1 MPALDRY
8 ANRFYY
14 ETHFMDDELPL
25 WIWETGDSG
34 PNKSYYYYLDV
45 HTSGGM
51 SVASTKVGT
60 RIENAYSNSQFRPA
74 DWFTM
79 ESTPNYFI
87 VDIYGISAGGYASHH
102 KHRRRYKHFRHKNDH
117 YNASGGSGACM
128 YLVNVKIR
136 IKDEDLNPI
145 TYQMA
150 GKTGPQNPYGYRNDW
165 HVNPANRYNDVNDWC
180 MKLAAPARTPTGT
193 APAGHFIMG
202 MSAGGNAWEA
212 SHRSYG
218 GYGANAFYVPEQC
231 AFPRDVSTLRTY
243 QNGQSY
249 VTNEWINHDGVCY
262 KVDSPFTATNWNTD
276 HNVCSVAPT
285 YADGTT
291 YYPTT
296 YLYYNGGLYYVQKQF
311 ANDPGNTILG
321 WADYLLDKSIK
332 SMDVRRAGTNG
343 QGPVKDAT
351 TPATVPNRFFTEA
364 DITDLNEIWVR
375 KSLSWGQGQQCQ
387 GAGNY
392 GQGGGMAMIYKGESS

>member
-8 ANRFYY
+8 ANRYYY
-14 ETHFMDDELPL
+14 ETKFMDEELPL
-25 WIWETGDSG
+25 WIWETGDSS
-34 PNKSYYYYLDV
+34 PSKVYYFYVDNGHWWELP
-45 HTSGGM
+45 
-51 SVASTKVGT
+51 KVKIGVKY
-60 RIENAYSNSQFRPA
+60 NSSYSNSQFRPA

-79 ESTPNYFI
+79 ESTPNYFV
-87 VDIYGISAGGYASHH
+87 VDIYGISSGGYASHH

-128 YLVNVKIR
+128 YLVNMKIR

-145 TYQMA
+145 TYQMS
-150 GKTGPQNPYGYRNDW
+150 GKAGPQNPYGYRNDW
-165 HVNPANRYNDVNDWC
+165 HVNPANVYNDVNDWC

-218 GYGANAFYVPEQC
+218 GYGANNFYVPTQC

-249 VTNEWINHDGVCY
+249 VTNEWINHDGTCY

-296 YLYYNGGLYYVQKQF
+296 YLYYNGQLYYVQTQF

-321 WADYLLDKSIK
+321 WADYLLDKSLK
-332 SMDVRRAGTNG
+332 SMDVRRAGTTG
-343 QGPVKDAT
+343 QGPVKDGT
-351 TPATVPNRFFTEA
+351 TPATVPNRFFTAA